1 MRSNK
6 RLSKIIAILVYM
18 AILFLSGI
26 ELIDAF
32 KTGVTQSIFSMD
44 IQPDMEP
51 VTSFGGMISVTI
63 YGASFL
69 IGGFFLVKTIYDQ
82 R

>member
-1 MRSNK
+1 MRYSK
-6 RLSKIIAILVYM
+6 RLSKLTAILVYM
-18 AILFLSGI
+18 AILFLSGF

-32 KTGVTQSIFSMD
+32 KTGLIQSVLSMD
-44 IQPDMEP
+44 IQAHMEP
-51 VTSFGGMISVTI
+51 ITSFGGAISLGI
-63 YGASFL
+63 YGVSFL